1 MFLQQYT
8 VGFSCSAI
16 KLFNKD
22 LRMTGS
28 DTTKKME
35 ESMKENMISSIKE
48 QAEKQAES
56 MQSQMTDEQ
65 KAALA
70 ANPELA
76 KKQQDEMQKNIDE
89 QVKKD
94 RKCRYL

>member
-1 MFLQQYT
+1 MLLTY
-8 VGFSCSAI
+8 GFES
-16 KLFNKD
+16 
-22 LRMTGS
+22 GS

-76 KKQQDEMQKNIDE
+76 RSNRM
-89 QVKKD
+89 
-94 RKCRYL
+94 KCRKTLMNR